1 MKRQMF
7 GIVAGVSVFFMT
19 SGLIAGE
26 ESLVKWDADASVLQK
41 QWVGKIKYEN
51 LDGKLCGVVDNKNGI
66 LSKKFIPIE
75 AGKKYTLAG
84 TFKSLGE
91 APSKVYYGFRC
102 YDKKKRQ
109 VAHYYSNVILGSATT
124 LAQECKKGDK
134 TIIIKANKKWKKNQA
149 IAFNVKDDFSDLPNR
164 DIIYKITKVTL
175 QGGNMELQL
184 STPAKKEY
192 SAETKVRMHS
202 PSYGSY
208 IYTTIVGAKMPKTW
222 KTYSKSASLAKPGQ
236 MGWKFLRPGTAF
248 VRIVILP
255 NYNKKKDEKVAFTD
269 LSLKVSE

>member
-1 MKRQMF
+1 MF
-7 GIVAGVSVFFMT
+7 GIVAGVSAFFMT

-26 ESLVKWDADASVLQK
+26 EPLVKWGADASVLQK
-41 QWVGKIKYEN
+41 QWGGKIKYEK
-51 LDGKLCGVVDNKNGI
+51 LDNKLCGVVDNKSGI
-66 LSKKFIPIE
+66 VSKKFIPVE

-91 APSKVYYGFRC
+91 APSKIYYGFIC

-109 VAHYYSNVILGSATT
+109 VAHYHSNVILGSATT

-134 TIIIKANKKWKKNQA
+134 AIIIKANKKWKKNHA

-164 DIIYKITKVTL
+164 DLIYKITKVTPKD
-175 QGGNMELQL
+175 GDMELQL
-184 STPAKKEY
+184 SAPARKAY
-192 SAETKVRMHS
+192 PAETKVRMHS
-202 PSYGSY
+202 PSYGTY
-208 IYTTIVGAKMPKTW
+208 IYTTLVGPKIPKTW
-222 KTYSKSASLAKPGQ
+222 KTFSKSATLAKPGQ

-248 VRIVILP
+248 VKIVILP
-255 NYNKKKDEKVAFTD
+255 NYAKKKDEKIAFTD